1 MNAGIEVHRS
11 SPIQGEFMKSSSV
24 LIAAILSSLAFSAQ
38 AEQVPVGVWLQT
50 SSTAGDCADCQI
62 TVSKPTPQI
71 IQIESNN
78 GWKGYAH
85 YSAKAD
91 RYEGAVQWA
100 AGQGGDYENVVL
112 LIQVTYVGST
122 LSLRAESQALS
133 FSSTYRKK

>member
-1 MNAGIEVHRS
+1 MDAGIDVPRS
-11 SPIQGEFMKSSSV
+11 SPTQGEFMKFTSAFV
-24 LIAAILSSLAFSAQ
+24 AAILSSLAFSAQ

-85 YSAKAD
+85 YVAKND

-100 AGQGGDYENVVL
+100 AGQGGDYEYVVL
-112 LIQVTYVGST
+112 LIQATYVGSI
-122 LSLRAESQALS
+122 LSLRAESEALS
-133 FSSTYRKK
+133 FSSTYRQK